1 MSRIRLVVGTSAGGC
16 DDRVRAALQGQSV
29 LTAGGHASRAV
40 DTLVVAHVAD
50 IHLTIADA
58 GAAGIAAVL
67 IDLNADQRQLV
78 EHAVNGAQ
86 RADKT
91 AERAVA
97 ENT

>member
-16 DDRVRAALQGQSV
+16 DDRVRAAQSV